1 MANNIIKGKDLML
14 FDNSGHSYAYA
25 TNHTLTITAETS
37 DISSKD
43 HGIWGGN
50 EVAKYSWEI
59 TSENLFT
66 TEGYSA
72 MFDTMVSGTPITV
85 RFGLKVDTGTQTVA
99 DGDLEYWT
107 ARNSYYEGKV
117 IITSLV
123 ANANNGENATYSI
136 TLTGT
141 GTLNKVGN
149 TSNSTNSGSNT
160 GGNTGGGL
168 GQN

>member
-1 MANNIIKGKDLML
+1 M
-14 FDNSGHSYAYA
+14 
-25 TNHTLTITAETS
+25 
-37 DISSKD
+37 
-43 HGIWGGN
+43 
-50 EVAKYSWEI
+50 
-59 TSENLFT
+59 
-66 TEGYSA
+66 
-72 MFDTMVSGTPITV
+72 
-85 RFGLKVDTGTQTVA
+85 
-99 DGDLEYWT
+99 
-107 ARNSYYEGKV
+107 